1 MNIVR
6 FMVIAGIA
14 LGLMVNT
21 SAGIVLPADLELTK
35 EVNKTEAFEGDTVFF
50 TIGVTNYGPGAADV
64 IVEDPLPVGLSFQTS
79 SVSHGEYI
87 WATGLWSVGTLP
99 NGHGAILNLWALVEP
114 GTLGQRL
121 YNTATASGLVHDE
134 IPQNDSI
141 TVYVDIIPEPATV
154 GLLLVVVGGLTILK
168 GRRSIIRKRRRRM
181 SYIQMFSV

>member
-6 FMVIAGIA
+6 FMFIAGIA

-64 IVEDPLPVGLSFQTS
+64 IVDDLLPVGLSFQTS

-99 NGHGAILNLWALVEP
+99 SGHGAIMNLWALVDP
-114 GTLGQRL
+114 GTLGQSLR
-121 YNTATASGLVHDE
+121 NTAIVTGNVNDPNMGNNEASAEV
-134 IPQNDSI
+134 
-141 TVYVDIIPEPATV
+141 TVIPEPATL
-154 GLLLVVVGGLTILK
+154 GLLLLGGLVILK
-168 GRRSIIRKRRRRM
+168 RKR
-181 SYIQMFSV
+181 